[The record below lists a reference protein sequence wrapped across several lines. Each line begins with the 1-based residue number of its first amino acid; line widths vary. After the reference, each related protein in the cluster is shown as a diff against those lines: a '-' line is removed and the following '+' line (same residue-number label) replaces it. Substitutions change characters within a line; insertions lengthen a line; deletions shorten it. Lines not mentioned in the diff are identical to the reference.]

1 MAETVVTHDNEVN
14 EDIVIKDN
22 LQVSSIMTINTNK
35 SFSEKNQFCFE
46 FYIVQTLTSVEST
59 RKFVDRLK

>member
-22 LQVSSIMTINTNK
+22 LQVSSIMTMNTNK
-35 SFSEKNQFCFE
+35 PFSEKN
-46 FYIVQTLTSVEST
+46 
-59 RKFVDRLK
+59 

>member
-22 LQVSSIMTINTNK
+22 LQVSSIMKINTNK
-35 SFSEKNQFCFE
+35 SFSEKN
-46 FYIVQTLTSVEST
+46 
-59 RKFVDRLK
+59 